1 MSFPNAQSFRLLNG
15 DHTAL
20 QQALEALETQDIDL
34 QLTTSEAI
42 EPPVCATTIAHSA
55 KVIGPATYS
64 RGQRRTLRLLPS
76 ESPGWRFKRTDLPGA
91 PAIPALLS
99 SVSESSRAIVLQAGT
114 PTNRIR
120 MSEHIVCHR
129 LGLGIDNLLIE
140 TDSEDPPLFDS
151 GSVELA
157 VALRRVG
164 TVLVP
169 SCPLEHHTVSE
180 PVAYVNPERG
190 SLLAWLPAEDDDLRL
205 HLDVAIDFPT
215 AIGRQRLQIALTPD
229 NFEPGT
235 HARTNCAEREWRLAH
250 LFGWLLPRY
259 RHLGYTEENILVAGK
274 TCYLNEPR
282 LCLENGKSLEAVWHR
297 TCMDLVAALSL
308 LPPGRPAGTI
318 LSYKA
323 GHAMDVLFLTA
334 ILNHNLLVVQTT
346 NS

>member
-1 MSFPNAQSFRLLNG
+1 MSVFDVNSFRLLNG
-15 DHTAL
+15 DRTAL
-20 QQALEALETQDIDL
+20 RRALESLTAQEIDL
-34 QLTTSEAI
+34 RLTTPEAG

-55 KVIGPATYS
+55 KVSGPATYS

-76 ESPGWRFKRTDLPGA
+76 EQPGWRFRRTDLPGA
-91 PAIPALLS
+91 PEIPALLS
-99 SVSESSRAIVLQAGT
+99 SVSESSRAIVLQAGAEA
-114 PTNRIR
+114 NRIR

-129 LGLGIDNLLIE
+129 LGLAIDNLLIE

-157 VALRRVG
+157 EALRRAG
-164 TVLVP
+164 TALVS

-180 PVAYVNPERG
+180 PVAYVHPERG
-190 SLLAWLPAEDDDLRL
+190 SLLAWLPAAPADLCL

-215 AIGRQRLQIALTPD
+215 AIGRQRLQLDLSPD

-250 LFGWLLPRY
+250 WFGWMLPRY
-259 RHLGYTEENILVAGK
+259 RNLGYTEESILIAGQGH
-274 TCYLNEPR
+274 YRNEPR
-282 LCLENGKSLEAVWHR
+282 LRLENGKSLEAVWHR
-297 TCMDLVAALSL
+297 ACMDLLAALSL

-323 GHAMDVLFLTA
+323 GHAMDVRFLTA
-334 ILNHNLLVVQTT
+334 ILDHDLFVIA
-346 NS
+346 S